1 MVEVMTDHPQSAEQR
16 CTCVSCGECGG
27 SGTVWFAFG
36 GKEYLGNSR
45 CDDLDEME
53 TCEECGGSGLSEK
66 CEYCYDRDDEFSD
79 DYC

>member
-1 MVEVMTDHPQSAEQR
+1 MSIEAK

-36 GKEYLGNSR
+36 GKEYLGNGR
-45 CDDLDEME
+45 RDDLDEME

-66 CEYCYDRDDEFSD
+66 CERCYDRDEEFAD
-79 DYC
+79 DY